1 MLLHVLLFIIIIGLI
16 SKIFGNRIFFSI
28 AKIKFV
34 QIIFMKFMQIKNR
47 YTLYKNN
54 KLQVLEY
61 MFVFIKTEC
70 NIYRFNFKN
79 NDKIYPINIVSL
91 SILNSSD
98 TDIITK
104 RLQDNWEWRNVF
116 VHVGISDEN
125 DNELYDITEQI
136 RSFYYHFDD
145 NYFSN
150 FSNQECKFKYFVE
163 YIKDHENIKL
173 NNCNLIA
180 YMNDNDFTQRKF
192 RIDDILEYTYKDLFY
207 TN

>member
-145 NYFSN
+145 NYYF
-150 FSNQECKFKYFVE
+150 QECKIKYFIE
-163 YIKDHENIKL
+163 YINDHENIKTTT
-173 NNCNLIA
+173 NCNLIG
-180 YMNDNDFTQRKF
+180 YMNDDEFTERKF
-192 RIDDILEYTYKDLFY
+192 RINDILENTYSDLI
-207 TN
+207 N